1 MRDTGY
7 HADLNIP
14 SVQSYNVMQYH
25 EHLIIILIWTTCLKA
40 TNLIGHDC
48 SILGCKSVYFKCPGY
63 YCIPWH
69 IVCNA
74 VWDCPWGTDEI
85 NCTRTSCPGQFR
97 CHNTSTCIAPDS
109 MCNNIIDCVR
119 GDDEYFCHPEL
130 PTCPENCTCINL
142 LVHKACC
149 VV

>member
-1 MRDTGY
+1 MYRSSKKIISTLY
-7 HADLNIP
+7 
-14 SVQSYNVMQYH
+14 SCYCK
-25 EHLIIILIWTTCLKA
+25 HLLTCEEF
-40 TNLIGHDC
+40 T
-48 SILGCKSVYFKCPGY
+48 CKSVYFKCPGY

-109 MCNNIIDCVR
+109 MCNNIIDCIL
-119 GDDEYFCHPEL
+119 GDDEYFCYPKL
-130 PTCPENCTCINL
+130 PSCPENCTCIMSRSSLSMASVLKDSNSFSL
-142 LVHKACC
+142 IKSQCF
-149 VV
+149 